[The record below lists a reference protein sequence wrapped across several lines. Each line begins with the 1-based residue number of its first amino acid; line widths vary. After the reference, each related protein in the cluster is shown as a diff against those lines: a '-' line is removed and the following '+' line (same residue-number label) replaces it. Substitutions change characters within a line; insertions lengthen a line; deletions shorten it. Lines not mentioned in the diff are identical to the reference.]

1 MENNNTHSY
10 HYLYVPGNKLE
21 FIDKA
26 INKGVKNLIIDLE
39 DSIPWDEKDSVR
51 ESVCDFIEKN
61 EISSNIHIRTNS
73 DYALQKKDLESLSN
87 IGIENVFI
95 PKLELDSA
103 IIKNSYS
110 DLFSKITGI
119 IETATGLN
127 DLDRINE
134 NIEMHRVAIG
144 EVDFSADLGIDEDN
158 QALLFYRSQIVFKS
172 NYLNLEKPI
181 SGVYK
186 NIRDYEGLKNF
197 AIYVKALGF
206 GGMQAIH
213 PDQIE
218 VIDKVFKPTEEEIEN
233 AKKLLLEIE
242 KNEKMGIGVFV
253 DNTGSIV
260 DGAMI
265 RKAKEIISQSE

>member
-134 NIEMHRVAIG
+134 NIEMYRVAIG
-144 EVDFSADLGIDEDN
+144 EVDF
-158 QALLFYRSQIVFKS
+158 LLLK
-172 NYLNLEKPI
+172 YLILL
-181 SGVYK
+181 S
-186 NIRDYEGLKNF
+186 L
-197 AIYVKALGF
+197 
-206 GGMQAIH
+206 
-213 PDQIE
+213 
-218 VIDKVFKPTEEEIEN
+218 
-233 AKKLLLEIE
+233 KLLTIFLLSS
-242 KNEKMGIGVFV
+242 V
-253 DNTGSIV
+253 DRLSQN
-260 DGAMI
+260 
-265 RKAKEIISQSE
+265 IISIFL

>member
-1 MENNNTHSY
+1 
-10 HYLYVPGNKLE
+10 
-21 FIDKA
+21 
-26 INKGVKNLIIDLE
+26 
-39 DSIPWDEKDSVR
+39 
-51 ESVCDFIEKN
+51 
-61 EISSNIHIRTNS
+61 
-73 DYALQKKDLESLSN
+73 
-87 IGIENVFI
+87 
-95 PKLELDSA
+95 
-103 IIKNSYS
+103 
-110 DLFSKITGI
+110 
-119 IETATGLN
+119 
-127 DLDRINE
+127 
-134 NIEMHRVAIG
+134 
-144 EVDFSADLGIDEDN
+144 
-158 QALLFYRSQIVFKS
+158 
-172 NYLNLEKPI
+172 LNLEKPI

-197 AIYVKALGF
+197 AVYVKALGF